1 MNLFFS
7 ELITPPAH
15 LPVTVAAA
23 DQALGH
29 AVVEEL
35 EKVHLWRAI
44 VAQERRI
51 RVNGP
56 LPPYFEIEPLT
67 GLTSITRWT
76 EADAAE
82 VIPAATYSHI
92 SSDPLGATIFA
103 NPGKAWP
110 VPLRPFG
117 SFSINYECGFTVTPE
132 SAPGAGDA
140 VNEVPA
146 SIQFM
151 VNRAIAFRAGSGL
164 AGITIGSLTLGV
176 AKSYSTDQLPREITS
191 IGRSYAYRPG
201 IFSSG
206 SNA

>member
-1 MNLFFS
+1 MSLFLT
-7 ELITPPAH
+7 EIVTPPAH

-23 DQALGH
+23 DQELGR

-35 EKVHLWRAI
+35 EQVHLWRAV

-103 NPGKAWP
+103 NPGKNWP
-110 VPLRPFG
+110 APLRPFG
-117 SFSINYECGFTVTPE
+117 SFSINYECGWTVTPE
-132 SAPGAGDA
+132 TAPGADDA

-146 SIQFM
+146 LVLLMISK
-151 VNRAIAFRAGSGL
+151 AIDFWAGSGL
-164 AGITIGSLTLGV
+164 GDIAVGSIKLSV
-176 AKSYSTDQLPREITS
+176 ADSYSTDQLPREIAS
-191 IGRSYAYRPG
+191 IGRAYAYRPG
-201 IFSSG
+201 IFAS
-206 SNA
+206 

>member
-1 MNLFFS
+1 MNLFVT
-7 ELITPPAH
+7 EIVTPPAH

-23 DQALGH
+23 DQALGR

-56 LPPYFEIEPLT
+56 LPPYFEIEPLS

-82 VIPAATYSHI
+82 VIPSATYSHI

-117 SFSINYECGFTVTPE
+117 SFSINYECGFMVTPE
-132 SAPGAGDA
+132 TSDGAGDA

-146 SIQFM
+146 SVRLM
-151 VNRAIAFRAGSGL
+151 VERAVAFRAGSGL
-164 AGITIGSLTLGV
+164 GDISIGSLTLGV
-176 AKSYSTDQLPREITS
+176 AKEYSADRLPSAITS
-191 IGRSYAYRPG
+191 IGRAYAYRPG
-201 IFSSG
+201 IISSR
-206 SNA
+206 S